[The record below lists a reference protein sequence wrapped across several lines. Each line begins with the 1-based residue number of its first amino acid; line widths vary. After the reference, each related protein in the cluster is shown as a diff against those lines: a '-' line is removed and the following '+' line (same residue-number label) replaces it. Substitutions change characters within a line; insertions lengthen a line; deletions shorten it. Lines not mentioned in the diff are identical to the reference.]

1 MCIENLESISLFTSS
16 AKVLFKP
23 TESPQFVTVSG
34 VRGEIPSPIVLDPG
48 HYTIK
53 TTIDKVIFLDYF
65 VLLPAAYYEAS
76 ILTRKIENPC
86 EITDLSLCSHFKYP
100 SIKMYTPA
108 YTGYN
113 TEDKSSTSTV
123 MQYSDYEHLS
133 IQGEDQIPV
142 LNGYQ
147 PKLYFPIRVH
157 QSGKYILVVDYI
169 TRRDYVEPELASV
182 QLVGDDDD
190 GVITYYPCS
199 YTTPCRQPVIDS
211 NSREKI
217 VHLDN
222 DVEHTVVLNAGR
234 KDIGII
240 SVTAIPLSLWSL
252 DYVTPSQVC
261 VMRDGE
267 CVKGSFRTV
276 PDSKKIE
283 FETDHENMVSDN
295 LSDVVFD
302 NNTKL
307 INLNHD
313 LSTIEIRSK
322 VPTPGRY
329 VILVKFYQPYHPKFN
344 IDYRIQVDQQ
354 TLEGKFPVR
363 HCPSNIG
370 CREVVKG
377 EGEYIWFDIED
388 SFGLTLTNANPS
400 KEVWLDFVLLVPA
413 DQFKEYLLTQ
423 ETFDQ
428 TKEFIQYCG
437 QDHFHIQLNASE
449 FCKKAVFS
457 LTADY
462 NHGALPCA
470 CDIDGS
476 TSLECDPFGGQCQ
489 CGPYITGRQCDTC
502 RIGYYGFPHCK
513 PCNCPTTAICDVQT
527 GACICPTNVIGERC
541 DRCAPYA
548 YGFDS
553 VSGCRDCHCDPLGT
567 LGNLQCDIN
576 NGSCTCKPHVVNRAC
591 DKCEN
596 GYFNFPY
603 CDPCNCDVRGTTF
616 EICDQVDES
625 CNCKKHVV
633 GQNCRDCEEGTY
645 NLQASNPDGCTK
657 CFCFGKTTRCESA
670 FLRPLNISV
679 FKDVSIASIA
689 ITPDEVHID
698 QWPTDTP
705 NILIDDLRLEIHVDY
720 SNLDT
725 EKLGVV
731 YFGMIDRLVGQDNHL
746 TAYGGYLTY
755 NILYTTGL
763 HGKAVIAPDV
773 ILKGKDQTLVHQSYE
788 QPANGYPFTGS
799 VKMIESNFR

>member
-1 MCIENLESISLFTSS
+1 

-23 TESPQFVTVSG
+23 TDSPQFVTVSG

-147 PKLYFPIRVH
+147 PKLYFPVRVW

-169 TRRDYVEPELASV
+169 TRRDYVEPELAK
-182 QLVGDDDD
+182 
-190 GVITYYPCS
+190 
-199 YTTPCRQPVIDS
+199 
-211 NSREKI
+211 KI

-240 SVTAIPLSLWSL
+240 SVTAIPLSQWSL

-283 FETDHENMVSDN
+283 FETDHEDMVSDN

-307 INLNHD
+307 INLNRD
-313 LSTIEIRSK
+313 LTTIEIRSK
-322 VPTPGRY
+322 VPSPGRY

-377 EGEYIWFDIED
+377 EGDYIWFDIED
-388 SFGLTLTNANPS
+388 SFGLTLTNADPS

-413 DQFKEYLLTQ
+413 DQFK
-423 ETFDQ
+423 
-428 TKEFIQYCG
+428 
-437 QDHFHIQLNASE
+437 
-449 FCKKAVFS
+449 
-457 LTADY
+457 
-462 NHGALPCA
+462 
-470 CDIDGS
+470 
-476 TSLECDPFGGQCQ
+476 
-489 CGPYITGRQCDTC
+489 
-502 RIGYYGFPHCK
+502 
-513 PCNCPTTAICDVQT
+513 
-527 GACICPTNVIGERC
+527 
-541 DRCAPYA
+541 
-548 YGFDS
+548 
-553 VSGCRDCHCDPLGT
+553 
-567 LGNLQCDIN
+567 
-576 NGSCTCKPHVVNRAC
+576 
-591 DKCEN
+591 
-596 GYFNFPY
+596 
-603 CDPCNCDVRGTTF
+603 
-616 EICDQVDES
+616 
-625 CNCKKHVV
+625 
-633 GQNCRDCEEGTY
+633 
-645 NLQASNPDGCTK
+645 
-657 CFCFGKTTRCESA
+657 
-670 FLRPLNISV
+670 
-679 FKDVSIASIA
+679 
-689 ITPDEVHID
+689 
-698 QWPTDTP
+698 
-705 NILIDDLRLEIHVDY
+705 
-720 SNLDT
+720 
-725 EKLGVV
+725 
-731 YFGMIDRLVGQDNHL
+731 
-746 TAYGGYLTY
+746 
-755 NILYTTGL
+755 
-763 HGKAVIAPDV
+763 
-773 ILKGKDQTLVHQSYE
+773 
-788 QPANGYPFTGS
+788 
-799 VKMIESNFR
+799 